1 MRGNTVPLLVV
12 LWALLLAAQGDGFR
26 RERSNAETNA
36 LKDALEGK
44 APPPITATEW
54 LNIKG
59 EPPTWK
65 TLKGKVV
72 VLDFWAQ
79 W

>member
-1 MRGNTVPLLVV
+1 MRGKSVLLMLALAAVV
-12 LWALLLAAQGDGFR
+12 FAAQGDGFR

-72 VLDFWAQ
+72 LLDFWAQ